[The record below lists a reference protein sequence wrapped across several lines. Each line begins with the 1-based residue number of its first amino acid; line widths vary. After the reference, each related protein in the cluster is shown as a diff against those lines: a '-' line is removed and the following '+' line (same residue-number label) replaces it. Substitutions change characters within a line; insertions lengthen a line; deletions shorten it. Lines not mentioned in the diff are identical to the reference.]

1 MSDSAIADQIVKKM
15 RNQTFKGI
23 LATAVVFS
31 IIAVLKLI
39 EETDPMGI
47 LNYVA
52 ILFSLSL
59 AWVAQYFLFKKIVIR
74 ELSK

>member
-1 MSDSAIADQIVKKM
+1 MSDSAIADQIVRKM
-15 RNQTFKGI
+15 KSQTLRG
-23 LATAVVFS
+23 LVATAIVFM
-31 IIAVLKLI
+31 IIGALKLV
-39 EETDPMGI
+39 ENTDPMGI

-59 AWVAQYFLFKKIVIR
+59 AWVAQYFIFKKIVIR